1 MGRLDSSR
9 EGSSRE
15 ARSDLVGEARRIAL
29 ATGLSEEEWEQA
41 LDWARRSPGSGPEVV
56 PLPLLVDAWTFH

>member
-1 MGRLDSSR
+1 MARLDRAR
-9 EGSSRE
+9 EEIGSE
-15 ARSDLVGEARRIAL
+15 GGDELLGAARRITL

-41 LDWARRSPGSGPEVV
+41 LDWARRSPGGGPEGF

>member
-1 MGRLDSSR
+1 MGRLDSRRDGRSR
-9 EGSSRE
+9 KGGQ
-15 ARSDLVGEARRIAL
+15 DLLGEARRIAL

-41 LDWARRSPGSGPEVV
+41 LDWARKSPGGGAEGI